1 MEPLLTV
8 NEIFSLSLS
17 LCMCCFILCFLFF
30 GLVFIMACLYYVQ
43 FTTLFKIENE
53 RKKTKNKSYFSHD
66 LPTGFYD
73 SCTLITYFRNVLAFF
88 VSFVVSFCLLFLGF
102 MFCVWICVNGTNIW
116 KRAKSSAAHSE
127 SCIPHLPLTS
137 LTVSTKMKRREKMKN
152 KIL

>member
-8 NEIFSLSLS
+8 NEIFSLSLTVHVPFYS
-17 LCMCCFILCFLFF
+17 LFF
-30 GLVFIMACLYYVQ
+30 VFWVGFYHGMFVLRTIYNFIQ
-43 FTTLFKIENE
+43 NRKRE
-53 RKKTKNKSYFSHD
+53 KKTKNKSYFSHD